1 MDDQEK
7 KGKSS
12 FPSDKIH
19 ILWAGGS
26 VLLLAACMIMSIV
39 LSDGDA
45 DSDAADKLAE
55 TEIVASEAGDVQ
67 AFELVEVGDS
77 QSVEVE
83 SSNEKTLPFFLVN
96 FEEEGAE
103 IEAFREFLEG
113 KRTALVEPEFH
124 GYQLFSDYEFHEEE
138 TVWQLRV
145 GGEATLAEL
154 LEAYFADEDSGA
166 DEILYA
172 LTDIGGD
179 GRHELYVR
187 AQGDKSWGYAQL
199 VMAFYY
205 IGDDLHLSFAEE
217 EGGRSSLTVTA
228 KGYVQS
234 SGSTGAESIS
244 GETGRMGADG
254 KFEEWYRFEAG
265 TGAGVHNLLEDW
277 DAYQRVF
284 LDENNSLE
292 EEPQME
298 VGLYTIDGKQYY
310 EYCFYE
316 EATKTQRDKCQ
327 EYLALCEASQGIVFT
342 PQEELDVIL
351 KMRQEALGITD
362 DMVGNGLEYPD
373 PIEWRNGFSYVFRG
387 TQEWQQAYYEVLCKA
402 RWQNGMA
409 EEQDQLPSEGYYLY
423 DIDKDGIPE
432 LLLKHGSCEANYW
445 ADIYTWRKGETIC
458 LGGIGMGHTSLYTWE
473 GENALLSYWAHM
485 GGAFATK
492 ISIDGDEFL
501 WDEFFQEDL
510 YAAMREDSDAGYTD
524 PTELVPG
531 CVCLAEYR
539 IDLDSPLMSYEIVM
553 GTADAAVKNPAGISN
568 EEVQG
573 ILLDVIENN
582 GMVYGVTGDGFGGD
596 TGYVS
601 FEEYCAPKSAGK
613 YAKTP
618 LQVDQYVW
626 VDVNG
631 DGQIEMVLDLRE
643 DESQKE
649 QNCFCEEIRVI
660 LSLQGE
666 VVYAYCLNYEND
678 YLVLED
684 GAFYVSYG
692 DWSEFTIRYLFDR
705 DECFSYYVANEADAV

>member
-7 KGKSS
+7 KGKSR

-39 LSDGDA
+39 LSDGDK
-45 DSDAADKLAE
+45 DSDTADKSAVE
-55 TEIVASEAGDVQ
+55 TQAVASEEGDVQ
-67 AFELVEVGDS
+67 
-77 QSVEVE
+77 SVEAEV
-83 SSNEKTLPFFLVN
+83 SNEKQLPFFLVN

-103 IEAFREFLEG
+103 IDAFREFLEG
-113 KRTALVEPEFH
+113 KRAAVVEPEFH
-124 GYQLFSDYEFHEEE
+124 GYSLFSDYEFHGEE

-145 GGEATLAEL
+145 GREATLAEL
-154 LEAYFADEDSGA
+154 LGAYFVDGDSGA

-187 AQGDKSWGYAQL
+187 AQGDMSWGYAQL

-254 KFEEWYRFEAG
+254 EFEEWYRFEAG

-277 DAYQRVF
+277 DAYQQVF
-284 LDENNSLE
+284 LGENNSLE
-292 EEPQME
+292 EDPQME
-298 VGLYTIDGKQYY
+298 VWLYTIDGQQYY
-310 EYCFYE
+310 EYGFYE
-316 EATKTQRDKCQ
+316 EATQAQRDKCQ

-342 PQEELDVIL
+342 PQEEVDEIIQR
-351 KMRQEALGITD
+351 RQEALGITD

-373 PIEWRNGFSYVFRG
+373 PIEWQNGFSYVFRG

-409 EEQDQLPSEGYYLY
+409 EEQDLLPFEGYYLY
-423 DIDKDGIPE
+423 DIDKDGMPE
-432 LLLKHGSCEANYW
+432 LLLKQGTCEADYW

-510 YAAMREDSDAGYTD
+510 YAATREDPDAWYTD
-524 PTELVPG
+524 PTELVSG

-539 IDLDSPLMSYEIVM
+539 IDLDLPLVSYEIVM

-601 FEEYCAPKSAGK
+601 FEEYCAPESARK

-618 LQVDQYVW
+618 LQVDKYVW

-649 QNCFCEEIRVI
+649 KNGFCEEIRVI

-705 DECFSYYVANEADAV
+705 DECFSYYVAERNKEK

>member
-19 ILWAGGS
+19 ILWAGVS
-26 VLLLAACMIMSIV
+26 VLLLAVCMIMSIV
-39 LSDGDA
+39 LSDGDK
-45 DSDAADKLAE
+45 DLDAADKSAVE
-55 TEIVASEAGDVQ
+55 TQAVASEEGDVQ
-67 AFELVEVGDS
+67 SVESVEAGDI
-77 QSVEVE
+77 QSVEAEV
-83 SSNEKTLPFFLVN
+83 SNEKQLPFFLVN

-103 IEAFREFLEG
+103 IDAFREFLKGE
-113 KRTALVEPEFH
+113 RAAVVEPEFH
-124 GYQLFSDYEFHEEE
+124 GYSLFSDYEFHGEE

-145 GGEATLAEL
+145 GREATLAEL
-154 LEAYFADEDSGA
+154 LGAYFVDGDSGA

-187 AQGDKSWGYAQL
+187 AQGDMSWGYAQL

-244 GETGRMGADG
+244 GETGRMKANG

-277 DAYQRVF
+277 DAYQQVF
-284 LDENNSLE
+284 LGENNSLE
-292 EEPQME
+292 EDPQM
-298 VGLYTIDGKQYY
+298 VVWLYTIDGQQYY
-310 EYCFYE
+310 EYGFYE
-316 EATKTQRDKCQ
+316 EATQAQRDKCQ
-327 EYLALCEASQGIVFT
+327 EYLALCEASQGIIFT
-342 PQEELDVIL
+342 PQEELDAIL
-351 KMRQEALGITD
+351 QRRQKALEITD

-373 PIEWRNGFSYVFRG
+373 PIEWQNGFSYVFRG

-409 EEQDQLPSEGYYLY
+409 EEQDLLPFEGYYLY

-432 LLLKHGSCEANYW
+432 LLLKQGTCEADYW
-445 ADIYTWRKGETIC
+445 ADIYTWRNGETIC

-473 GENALLSYWAHM
+473 GENALLSYWGHM

-492 ISIDGDEFL
+492 ISIGGDELL
-501 WDEFFQEDL
+501 WDEFFQEGITGPV
-510 YAAMREDSDAGYTD
+510 AQYTD
-524 PTELVPG
+524 PAELVPG

-539 IDLDSPLMSYEIVM
+539 IDLASPLVSYEIVM
-553 GTADAAVKNPAGISN
+553 GTADAAVKNPDVIPK
-568 EEVQG
+568 EEVQEV
-573 ILLDVIENN
+573 LLDVIENN

-601 FEEYCAPKSAGK
+601 FEEYCAPESARK

-618 LQVDQYVW
+618 LQVDKYVW

-649 QNCFCEEIRVI
+649 QNGFCEEIRVI

-705 DECFSYYVANEADAV
+705 DECFSYYVAERNKEK

>member
-12 FPSDKIH
+12 FPSEKIH
-19 ILWAGGS
+19 ILWAGSS
-26 VLLLAACMIMSIV
+26 VLLLVACMIMSIV

-45 DSDAADKLAE
+45 DSDAADKSAVE
-55 TEIVASEAGDVQ
+55 TQAVASEAGDVQ
-67 AFELVEVGDS
+67 SVEAVEAGDI
-77 QSVEVE
+77 QSVEAEV
-83 SSNEKTLPFFLVN
+83 SNEKQLPFFLVN

-103 IEAFREFLEG
+103 IDAFREFLKGE
-113 KRTALVEPEFH
+113 RAAVVEPEFH
-124 GYQLFSDYEFHEEE
+124 GYYLFSDYKSHGEE
-138 TVWQLRV
+138 TVWQPRV
-145 GGEATLAEL
+145 GEEAILAEL
-154 LEAYFADEDSGA
+154 LGAYFVDGDSGA

-187 AQGDKSWGYAQL
+187 VQGDKSWGYAQL

-217 EGGRSSLTVTA
+217 EGGRCSLTVTA

-234 SGSTGAESIS
+234 SGSLGAENIS
-244 GETGRMGADG
+244 GETGRMKANG
-254 KFEEWYRFEAG
+254 KFEEWYRFEVG
-265 TGAGVHNLLEDW
+265 TGAGVNNLLEDW

-284 LDENNSLE
+284 LGENNSLE
-292 EEPQME
+292 EAPQME
-298 VGLYTIDGKQYY
+298 VGIYTIDGQQYY
-310 EYCFYE
+310 EYSFYE
-316 EATKTQRDKCQ
+316 EATQAQRDKCQ
-327 EYLALCEASQGIVFT
+327 EYLALCEASQGIIFT
-342 PQEELDVIL
+342 PQEELDAIL
-351 KMRQEALGITD
+351 RKRQEALEITD
-362 DMVGNGLEYPD
+362 DMVGNGLENPD
-373 PIEWRNGFSYVFRG
+373 PIEWQNGFSYVFRG

-409 EEQDQLPSEGYYLY
+409 EEQDPLPFEGYYLY

-432 LLLKHGSCEANYW
+432 LLLKQGTCEADYW
-445 ADIYTWRKGETIC
+445 ADIYTWRNGETIC
-458 LGGIGMGHTSLYTWE
+458 LGGIGMGHTSLYTWK
-473 GENALLSYWAHM
+473 GENALLSYWGHM

-492 ISIDGDEFL
+492 ISIGGDELL
-501 WDEFFQEDL
+501 WDEFFQEGITGPV
-510 YAAMREDSDAGYTD
+510 AQYTD
-524 PTELVPG
+524 PAELVPG

-539 IDLDSPLMSYEIVM
+539 IDLDLPLVSYGIAM
-553 GTADAAVKNPAGISN
+553 GKADAAVKNPALIPK
-568 EEVQG
+568 EEVQEV
-573 ILLDVIENN
+573 LLDVIENN

-601 FEEYCAPKSAGK
+601 FEEYCAPESAKK

-618 LQVDQYVW
+618 LQVDKYVW

-649 QNCFCEEIRVI
+649 QNGFCEEIRVI

-705 DECFSYYVANEADAV
+705 DECFSYYVAERNKEK